1 MVSRSD
7 EEETVYL
14 KELSELAIFTPK
26 HGTAQM
32 NLIQVVKFMKDRNQT
47 SQSFLASQSSQ
58 GIARQEEFKVILKLK
73 D

>member
-1 MVSRSD
+1 MMSRSD
-7 EEETVYL
+7 EEKTVYL

-32 NLIQVVKFMKDRNQT
+32 NLIQVVKFMTDQNQN
-47 SQSFLASQSSQ
+47 SQSFLVSQRSQ
-58 GIARQEEFKVILKLK
+58 GIIRQEEFNLILKLK